1 MSWAMALI
9 LGFIG
14 LFLAMLLWSGL
25 SAQNLRGQPVNA
37 LYELFPDLEKHRARA
52 VIYCFSAHC
61 GPCRKM
67 APDIDRLCQTHP
79 NLFKLDVSRHSAPA
93 RALGIR
99 ATPTTLL
106 VEDGKVLK
114 VLLGANTLGAV
125 EVFLHNGGS

>member
-67 APDIDRLCQTHP
+67 DP